1 MERLRRDKEK
11 LIFISGGAKTRSGG
25 SKVSHHQDLR
35 KDLIA
40 FFDEAPDGA
49 HAGIRAGKDG
59 RM

>member
-1 MERLRRDKEK
+1 MAEKRRNKEK
-11 LIFISGGAKTRSGG
+11 LIFISGGAKTRSAR

-40 FFDEAPDGA
+40 FSDEAPDGA
-49 HAGIRAGKDG
+49 HAGIRAEKDD